1 MSRLTYPAAA
11 LALAATLVI
20 SGQVLAQKSASQKSE
35 TRTDVKPNRQAE
47 RLARNFD
54 INDDGK
60 VTLKEI
66 TAYQRRLMVAVDVN
80 GDGILSD
87 KEFRRGGRV
96 FRLFSTTSFFDLLDA
111 NGDQKLSADEITG
124 PSARWFS
131 RYDVNKNGVMEA
143 SELPQRHRG
152 RGRRGRGG
160 HRR

>member
-1 MSRLTYPAAA
+1 MPRLTYPAAA

-20 SGQVLAQKSASQKSE
+20 SGQVLAQKSATK
-35 TRTDVKPNRQAE
+35 TDAKPNRQAE

-60 VTLKEI
+60 VTLREI

-111 NGDQKLSADEITG
+111 NGDRKLSADEITG

-143 SELPQRHRG
+143 SELPQRRRG
-152 RGRRGRGG
+152 RGRRGRRG
-160 HRR
+160 RRH